1 MTLQEALD
9 GIKAAKDR
17 DEAARIRSSFYW
29 QSLRAGRPESERN
42 AVCDALIGQW
52 GQGVVG
58 GPWPTGKAH
67 TGD

>member
-17 DEAARIRSSFYW
+17 EEAARIRSTFYW
-29 QSLRAGRPESERN
+29 KSLNSGGPASERSQ
-42 AVCDALIGQW
+42 VGDALIAQW
-52 GQGVVG
+52 GQGVIG